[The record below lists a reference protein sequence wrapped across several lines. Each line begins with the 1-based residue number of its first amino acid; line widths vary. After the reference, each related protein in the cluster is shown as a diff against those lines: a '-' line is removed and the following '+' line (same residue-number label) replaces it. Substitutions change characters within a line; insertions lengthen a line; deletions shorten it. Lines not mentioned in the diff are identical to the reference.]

1 MPTASFLYQ
10 KLVDRSTLRQGF
22 SIPVECQ
29 DLFLALSGGLLVHG
43 ETMLHDDHSK
53 NVIIKET

>member
-22 SIPVECQ
+22 SIPVEYQ
-29 DLFLALSGGLLVHG
+29 DLFLALSGGLLVQR
-43 ETMLHDDHSK
+43 DDSK
-53 NVIIKET
+53 QWRRNSI